1 MFKYTG
7 NHFLDSYRCSYTIKE
22 LLELSWN
29 KQRDRFIIGEISKK
43 RRWLVNCHLPRR
55 RLAVWWILSPGMRYS
70 NVYTFLFRRCFRHW
84 TRASRQLEKSP
95 SSSIF
100 SSVINTSI
108 ARRKKNDVW
117 MGTTRSLSLFLFFI
131 YLFFLLCVWLCGLFL
146 LLVEDKQRMWLLFI
160 FRQLIP
166 VFQGIV
172 SFFFFANQML
182 DYGA

>member
-1 MFKYTG
+1 
-7 NHFLDSYRCSYTIKE
+7 
-22 LLELSWN
+22 
-29 KQRDRFIIGEISKK
+29 
-43 RRWLVNCHLPRR
+43 
-55 RLAVWWILSPGMRYS
+55 
-70 NVYTFLFRRCFRHW
+70 
-84 TRASRQLEKSP
+84 
-95 SSSIF
+95 
-100 SSVINTSI
+100 
-108 ARRKKNDVW
+108 